1 MSDDATSTDGASSA
15 PGGVTGGDDTSTG
28 TDNASAASIA
38 APAEHPG
45 DVVEGNLTDESP
57 AFEPRVLPEHPVLRK
72 LVEAFEDAEWWQS
85 HEQDVVR
92 VPTARFGEFGAA
104 ARDAGFEMCVDVT
117 AVDWF
122 RRRRSRFEVVA
133 NLVSQQHALRLR
145 MMTDVGDDDPTVPS
159 LTPIWPGANFAER
172 ETYDMFGIIFD
183 GHPDLTRILMPDDW
197 EGYPLRKDFSVGS
210 VPVQFKE
217 SHQVT

>member
-1 MSDDATSTDGASSA
+1 MSDDATRSGAGSA
-15 PGGVTGGDDTSTG
+15 PGGVTGGDDTSSG

-38 APAEHPG
+38 SPAEHPG
-45 DVVEGNLTDESP
+45 DVVEGNPPPEQPEAES
-57 AFEPRVLPEHPVLRK
+57 RYLPEQPVLRE
-72 LVEAFEDAEWWQS
+72 LVEAFENAEWWQS
-85 HEQDVVR
+85 HGQDVVR
-92 VPTARFGEFGAA
+92 VPSAQFGEFGKA

-122 RRRRSRFEVVA
+122 RTRRTRFEVVA
-133 NLVSQQHALRLR
+133 NLLSQQHLLRLR
-145 MMTDVGDDDPTVPS
+145 VVTDVSHEDPTVPS

-183 GHPDLTRILMPDDW
+183 GHPDLTRILMPDEW

-217 SHQVT
+217 SHKVT

>member
-1 MSDDATSTDGASSA
+1 MSDDATRSGAGSA

-28 TDNASAASIA
+28 TDNATAASTA

-45 DVVEGNLTDESP
+45 DIVEGNLTPE
-57 AFEPRVLPEHPVLRK
+57 EPEGISRELPEHPVLRE
-72 LVEAFEDAEWWQS
+72 LVEAFESAEWWQS
-85 HEQDVVR
+85 HGQDVVK
-92 VPTARFGEFGAA
+92 VPPAQFGEFGEA

-122 RRRRSRFEVVA
+122 RKRRTRFDVVA
-133 NLVSQQHALRLR
+133 NLLSQQHLLRLR
-145 MMTDVGDDDPTVPS
+145 MITEVGDEDPTVPS

-217 SHQVT
+217 SHKVT